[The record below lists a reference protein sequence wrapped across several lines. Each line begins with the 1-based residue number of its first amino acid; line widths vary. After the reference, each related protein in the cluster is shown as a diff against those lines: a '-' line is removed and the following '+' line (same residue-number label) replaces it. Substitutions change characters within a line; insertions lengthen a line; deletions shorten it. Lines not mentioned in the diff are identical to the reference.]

1 MVKSARRCGFAL
13 HARFSPMSLT
23 RRKLLWAG
31 ATTVALGAGGYKL
44 FRGLEDG
51 PEEALGIAPS
61 LRGAGL
67 DVHVHAMGVGTGN
80 SGCWMS
86 DAMRRSIQ
94 ARAGLWSLRLS
105 LDQSD
110 LDQAYIG
117 YLIRRIHTSG
127 FLKQVVLLA
136 QDWMYTEQGERV
148 PLRTPFYTP
157 NDYVARLAREHAEF
171 LFGASIHP
179 YRPDALD
186 ELDRVAGQ
194 GAVLVKWIPNVHAI
208 HLN

>member
-67 DVHVHAMGVGTGN
+67 DVHVHALGVGTGD

-86 DAMRRSIQ
+86 NAMRRSIQ
-94 ARAGLWSLRLS
+94 ARAGLWTLRLS
-105 LDQSD
+105 SDQPD

-117 YLIRRIHTSG
+117 YLIRHVRSAG

-136 QDWMYTEQGERV
+136 QDWTHNERGEAD
-148 PLRTPFYTP
+148 PSRTAFYTP
-157 NDYVARLAREHAEF
+157 NDYVARLA
-171 LFGASIHP
+171 
-179 YRPDALD
+179 
-186 ELDRVAGQ
+186 
-194 GAVLVKWIPNVHAI
+194 
-208 HLN
+208 